1 MVLLQKRARKEAPG
15 PMPNAFIHLDYK
27 KGGKAVAAPDRGI
40 MGRLLATIWSPDEGM
55 TSEISDSWNQTCL

>member
-1 MVLLQKRARKEAPG
+1 
-15 PMPNAFIHLDYK
+15 MPNAFIHLDYK
-27 KGGKAVAAPDRGI
+27 KGGKAVAVPDRGI